1 MQEIVL
7 FLYEVAPQ
15 FYSVIF
21 PYIYLFI
28 YLLFFIYLYFH
39 TFFCQV
45 YSLPAAKMI
54 SDTQFERMGLAI
66 GQIAMLKALFGKSV
80 QGKEYFFTCKCARKN
95 IVLKK

>member
-1 MQEIVL
+1 
-7 FLYEVAPQ
+7 
-15 FYSVIF
+15 
-21 PYIYLFI
+21 
-28 YLLFFIYLYFH
+28 
-39 TFFCQV
+39 
-45 YSLPAAKMI
+45 MI